1 MSGEE
6 RGGAPDRPGIL
17 VVDDDRTM
25 RLLAQAALEA
35 AGYAVETAEDGE
47 TALAQLQASRPDIIL
62 LDVLLPGIDGITLC
76 RRLRS
81 DPATCDTP
89 VCIMTG
95 LNDLASIERAYE
107 AGATDFVLKPPS
119 WPILIQHLRHLLR
132 SSSLTRELAAANARL
147 QCEITER
154 KLREAEVAAARNK
167 LAATLEA
174 IPDLLFEVDLDGRY
188 HDYHSPRED
197 LLAAPP
203 EEILGRRVSDVLPPD
218 AAAVCMASLREASD
232 TGRSS
237 GRQFELHLPQGP
249 RWFELSVSRKAT
261 EPGQE
266 PRFIALS
273 RDITRRK
280 SDEAQLRKLTQ
291 AVEQSA
297 NIVIVTDVAG
307 RIEYVN
313 PRFVQVTGYTQA
325 EAVGQTPRILKSGEH
340 GPALY
345 KELWTTILAG
355 RAWKGVLHNRRK
367 GGALYWE
374 DTTITPVFDP
384 AGTLVNFM
392 AIKEDVT
399 ARIELEHAESDQ
411 RRLAE
416 ALRDT
421 AAAMN
426 SSLQLEEVLE
436 RILDCVDRIAAFDAV
451 FMVMLE
457 SDGARVVPQSGTLLE
472 RNGNAG
478 VRGHYCLADLPLLGP
493 LIGSRQPCFVADTF
507 DDPTCQSG
515 CRMVPG
521 TRSCLGIPLE
531 IRGSMVGAMVLTS
544 TTPNHFT
551 AEGAERLRAFAS
563 QASVA
568 IENAQFFQQVHWL
581 SVTDGLTGLNNRRHF
596 FDVAKVEFERARR
609 HGRPLSIAMIDI
621 DRFKDL
627 NDAHGHL
634 AGDAVLREVAQRV
647 KDTVRAIDAV
657 ARYGGEE
664 FVVLMPETDLA
675 EALLVAERVCRRV
688 GAGPVVE
695 AGVAMAT
702 TVSVGV
708 GEINEQCASLEDL
721 LKCADQALFAAKQAG
736 RNRVEA
742 WQPP

>member
-1 MSGEE
+1 
-6 RGGAPDRPGIL
+6 
-17 VVDDDRTM
+17 
-25 RLLAQAALEA
+25 
-35 AGYAVETAEDGE
+35 
-47 TALAQLQASRPDIIL
+47 
-62 LDVLLPGIDGITLC
+62 
-76 RRLRS
+76 
-81 DPATCDTP
+81 
-89 VCIMTG
+89 MTG

-132 SSSLTRELAAANARL
+132 SSCLTRELAAANTRL

-154 KLREAEVAAARNK
+154 KQREAEVAAARNK

-174 IPDLLFEVDLDGRY
+174 VPDLLFETDLDGRY
-188 HDYHSPRED
+188 HDYHSPRAD

-203 EEILGRRVSDVLPPD
+203 EKFLGRTVAEILPPD
-218 AAAVCMASLREASD
+218 AAAVCMAALREAWE
-232 TGRSS
+232 TGHSS
-237 GRQFELHLPQGP
+237 GRQLELRLPQGI

-266 PRFIALS
+266 PRFITLS
-273 RDITRRK
+273 RDITQRK

-297 NIVIVTDVAG
+297 NVIVVTDVEG
-307 RIEYVN
+307 HIEYVN
-313 PRFVQVTGYTQA
+313 PKFVQVTGYTLA
-325 EAVGQTPRILKSGEH
+325 EAAGQTPRILKSGVHSPE
-340 GPALY
+340 LY
-345 KELWTTILAG
+345 RVLWETILAG
-355 RAWKGVLHNRRK
+355 KVWKGVLRNRRK
-367 GGALYWE
+367 DGTLYWE
-374 DTTITPVFDP
+374 DTTITPIFDP
-384 AGTLVNFM
+384 AGGLVNFM

-399 ARIELEHAESDQ
+399 ARKELEQAEIDQ

-426 SSLQLEEVLE
+426 SSLQLEEVLD
-436 RILDCVDRIAAFDAV
+436 RILDCVGRIADYDAG
-451 FMVMLE
+451 FLVMLE
-457 SDGARVVPQSGTLLE
+457 GDGARIVRQRGMPLA
-472 RNGNAG
+472 RAG
-478 VRGHYCLADLPLLGP
+478 SAGAQGRYRLADLPLLGP
-493 LIGSRQPCFVADTF
+493 LLGERQSCFVADTN
-507 DDPTCQSG
+507 DDPACRAG

-531 IRGSMVGAMVLTS
+531 IRGSVVGAMVLTS

-551 AEGAERLRAFAS
+551 ADGAQRLRAFAS

-568 IENAQFFQQVHWL
+568 IENAQFFQQVHRL
-581 SVTDGLTGLNNRRHF
+581 SVTDGLTGLSNRRHF
-596 FDVAKVEFERARR
+596 FEVAKVEFERARR

-627 NDAHGHL
+627 NDLWGHL

-647 KDTVRAIDAV
+647 KDTVRAIDKV

-664 FVVLMPETDLA
+664 FVVLMPETELA
-675 EALLVAERVCRRV
+675 EARLVAERVCRRV
-688 GAGPVVE
+688 GEDPVVE
-695 AGVAMAT
+695 GGVAMAT

-708 GEINEQCASLEDL
+708 GEINEKCASLEEV
-721 LKCADQALFAAKQAG
+721 LKWADQALFAAKQAG

-742 WQPP
+742 SNGAR